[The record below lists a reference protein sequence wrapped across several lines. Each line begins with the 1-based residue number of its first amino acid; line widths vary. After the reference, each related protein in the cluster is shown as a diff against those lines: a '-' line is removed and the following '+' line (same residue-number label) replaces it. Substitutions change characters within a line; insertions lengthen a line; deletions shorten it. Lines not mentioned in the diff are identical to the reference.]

1 MKPRYIGL
9 IVAGLGIALFIT
21 LFSPF
26 ASSHPDGLERV
37 AEDKGF
43 LEVADSPPYE
53 LISDYVF
60 PWVDNEDLA
69 TVLSGIVGC
78 SSRRPWFRHLP
89 TDTPAPPRP
98 TPAGAA
104 NGGAFPSA
112 SAMSRAEAP
121 YTRPMLEP
129 SCRPPWP
136 TYSPS
141 P

>member
-1 MKPRYIGL
+1 MKPRYVGI

-26 ASSHPDGLERV
+26 ASSHPDGLEKV

-69 TVLSGIVGC
+69 TVLSGIVGVLIVAAVVFAVGFLLTRA
-78 SSRRPWFRHLP
+78 SA
-89 TDTPAPPRP
+89 TQRP
-98 TPAGAA
+98 TPR
-104 NGGAFPSA
+104 GGGS
-112 SAMSRAEAP
+112 S
-121 YTRPMLEP
+121 
-129 SCRPPWP
+129 
-136 TYSPS
+136 
-141 P
+141 

>member
-1 MKPRYIGL
+1 MKLRYFGL
-9 IVAGLGIALFIT
+9 IAAGLGIALFIT

-69 TVLSGIVGC
+69 TVLSGIVGVLIVAAVVFAVAFLL
-78 SSRRPWFRHLP
+78 SR
-89 TDTPAPPRP
+89 A
-98 TPAGAA
+98 
-104 NGGAFPSA
+104 GGAQHPTARGGGPS
-112 SAMSRAEAP
+112 
-121 YTRPMLEP
+121 
-129 SCRPPWP
+129 
-136 TYSPS
+136 
-141 P
+141 